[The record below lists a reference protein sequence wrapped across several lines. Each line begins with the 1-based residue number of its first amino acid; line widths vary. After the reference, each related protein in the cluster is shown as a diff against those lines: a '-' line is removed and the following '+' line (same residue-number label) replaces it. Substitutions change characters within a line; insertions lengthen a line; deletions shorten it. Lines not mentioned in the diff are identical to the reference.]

1 MSQVRSG
8 NYFNKEQSKRQP
20 KQQAP
25 KGCCCKR
32 SQCIKNYCDCYQS
45 MAICSIYCKCI
56 GKSQWQLKHMATHSA
71 IYISTGCRNT
81 EERLAV
87 ATPPKK
93 TALAAKRERAAALSA
108 KAAAAAAK
116 AGINIHLKPAPGS
129 AAFAGQQFGAVAQP
143 IVAPTPQILQLPDLD
158 LENIITLPPPNAAIA
173 VKKPQPAQL
182 FASQPSTPPKEVNVC
197 KQPVNVALLECILV
211 QAAEA
216 EELGLNE
223 VQVGKVILHEF
234 ARGLQAI
241 IKVYNT

>member
-1 MSQVRSG
+1 MSQIRSG
-8 NYFNKEQSKRQP
+8 ICLSKEHPKRQP

-45 MAICSIYCKCI
+45 MVICSIYCKCI
-56 GKSQWQLKHMATHSA
+56 
-71 IYISTGCRNT
+71 GCRNT

-129 AAFAGQQFGAVAQP
+129 AAFAGQQFGVGAAPPVA
-143 IVAPTPQILQLPDLD
+143 ATPSQILQLPDLD
-158 LENIITLPPPNAAIA
+158 IETIITLPPPNVAAA
-173 VKKPQPAQL
+173 ATVKKQPSQPAMGQSL
-182 FASQPSTPPKEVNVC
+182 HIPSPALTLPKEVNVC
-197 KQPVNVALLECILV
+197 KHPVNVALLECILV

-216 EELGLNE
+216 EELGLTE

-234 ARGLQAI
+234 LRGLQTI
-241 IKVYNT
+241 IKVYDA

>member
-56 GKSQWQLKHMATHSA
+56 
-71 IYISTGCRNT
+71 GCRNT

-129 AAFAGQQFGAVAQP
+129 AAFAGQQFGAAAQP
-143 IVAPTPQILQLPDLD
+143 VAPTPQILQLPDLD

>member
-8 NYFNKEQSKRQP
+8 LYLSKEQSKRQP

-56 GKSQWQLKHMATHSA
+56 G
-71 IYISTGCRNT
+71 CRNT

-93 TALAAKRERAAALSA
+93 TALATKRERAAALSA

-129 AAFAGQQFGAVAQP
+129 AAFNGQQFGAGAQ
-143 IVAPTPQILQLPDLD
+143 APAAATPAQILQLPDLD
-158 LENIITLPPPNAAIA
+158 LENIITLPPPNAATA
-173 VKKPQPAQL
+173 TATKKLPPAPVQGQSL
-182 FASQPSTPPKEVNVC
+182 FFTSQPLTPPKEVNVC

-223 VQVGKVILHEF
+223 VQVGKLILHEF

-241 IKVYNT
+241 IKVYDV

>member
-1 MSQVRSG
+1 MS
-8 NYFNKEQSKRQP
+8 
-20 KQQAP
+20 QAP

-56 GKSQWQLKHMATHSA
+56 
-71 IYISTGCRNT
+71 GCRNT

-129 AAFAGQQFGAVAQP
+129 AAFAGQQFGAAAQP
-143 IVAPTPQILQLPDLD
+143 AAPSPQILQLPDLD
-158 LENIITLPPPNAAIA
+158 LENIITLPPPNAAVA
-173 VKKPQPAQL
+173 VKKTQPAQL
-182 FASQPSTPPKEVNVC
+182 FTSQPSTPPKEVNVC

>member
-8 NYFNKEQSKRQP
+8 IYLSKEHPKRQP
-20 KQQAP
+20 KPQAP

-45 MAICSIYCKCI
+45 MAICSIYCKCV
-56 GKSQWQLKHMATHSA
+56 
-71 IYISTGCRNT
+71 GCRNT
-81 EERLAV
+81 QERLAV

-129 AAFAGQQFGAVAQP
+129 AAFAGQQFGVG
-143 IVAPTPQILQLPDLD
+143 APPPAAATPSQILQLPDLD
-158 LENIITLPPPNAAIA
+158 IETIITLPPPNVASAAT
-173 VKKPQPAQL
+173 VKKLQLPPAMGQSL
-182 FASQPSTPPKEVNVC
+182 FTSQPLTPPKEVNMC
-197 KQPVNVALLECILV
+197 KQPVNVALLECVLV

-216 EELGLNE
+216 EELGLTE
-223 VQVGKVILHEF
+223 VQVGKLILHEF
-234 ARGLQAI
+234 SRGLQAI
-241 IKVYNT
+241 IKVYEA

>member
-1 MSQVRSG
+1 MVSCNGSLKQSG
-8 NYFNKEQSKRQP
+8 Y
-20 KQQAP
+20 
-25 KGCCCKR
+25 
-32 SQCIKNYCDCYQS
+32 
-45 MAICSIYCKCI
+45 IYNPN
-56 GKSQWQLKHMATHSA
+56 A
-71 IYISTGCRNT
+71 GCRNT

-93 TALAAKRERAAALSA
+93 TALATKRERAAALSA

-129 AAFAGQQFGAVAQP
+129 AAFNGQQFGAGAQ
-143 IVAPTPQILQLPDLD
+143 APAAATPAQILQLPDLD
-158 LENIITLPPPNAAIA
+158 LENIITLPPPNAATA
-173 VKKPQPAQL
+173 TATKKLPPAPVQGQSL
-182 FASQPSTPPKEVNVC
+182 FFTSQPLTPPKEVNVC

-223 VQVGKVILHEF
+223 VQVGKLILHEF

-241 IKVYNT
+241 IKVYDVWKIDSIVFFYLQHFYKNYFIKKIICLMSYRSTYVYNM